1 MAAGRPLIDHDEI
14 RRWAEE
20 RSARPACVKGTG
32 GRRGRTD
39 IGMIRLDLPG
49 FAGEES
55 LQPISWQ
62 AWLRQFDE
70 NNLALMVQ
78 DETAGGQKSNFN
90 KLVSRDTVQG
100 RPPARARAAGRRT
113 AARRTTA
120 RAAAGRKAKRPT
132 GGRKSGTPGATKGR
146 TGGARTTRA
155 RGAQKTSQAST
166 RAGAARKTAAARH
179 SARGGRRTR

>member
-1 MAAGRPLIDHDEI
+1 MAAARPLIDHDEI

-132 GGRKSGTPGATKGR
+132 GRKSGTPGATKGR